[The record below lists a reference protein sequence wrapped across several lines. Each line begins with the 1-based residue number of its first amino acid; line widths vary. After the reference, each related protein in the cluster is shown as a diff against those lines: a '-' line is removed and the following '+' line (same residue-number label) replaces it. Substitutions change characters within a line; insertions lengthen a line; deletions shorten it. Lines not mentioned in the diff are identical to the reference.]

1 MTGSTVPVD
10 PWAVCRDERGELYY
24 WHRLTRETRRSP
36 PADPP
41 PPPEPPS
48 PSPSLPPSPPI
59 SPHPSEVAGQPK
71 PSKSPSKPLL
81 GRDGSISDISSRIR
95 SSLNFAHT
103 ARAIARANQA
113 QKHFLLS
120 AVDPGPE
127 ELADRLR
134 ASITSAMQNYSMI
147 AAFTV
152 AMASDVYV
160 EGADV
165 PMSEA
170 TGFVDNGWCTPY
182 WTEIRRGYITCV
194 LMAAALFIGT
204 CVTAIFVILDIDGV
218 PDSLLLLH
226 LWRSRLLYNV
236 PCVLLVAAILFLGV
250 GYALE
255 ATMRLGCVWIF
266 PGVVMPLL
274 FLLILAIW
282 LPYLRQ
288 RRKVLALTDGAPEN
302 IELGVAWFATW
313 SDQIPAT
320 TRQRVYAQ
328 AKLIQENKRRTTVH
342 SSSRMTVSSSSDSVS
357 HGMSKTRTKKSSLSK
372 VTEHSSEP
380 SNMSAG
386 EACSFGSE
394 LSLASDH
401 DYGCDE
407 TQCVASERA
416 SEDAHAMIGDVQQP
430 PSNAT
435 LPVPVPARQPVR
447 QPSKMG
453 MRGSRRLRTF
463 FPGTTGRRS
472 EREGV
477 EARRSSRVM
486 EEEGEES
493 RDAG

>member
-1 MTGSTVPVD
+1 M
-10 PWAVCRDERGELYY
+10 
-24 WHRLTRETRRSP
+24 
-36 PADPP
+36 
-41 PPPEPPS
+41 
-48 PSPSLPPSPPI
+48 
-59 SPHPSEVAGQPK
+59 SEF
-71 PSKSPSKPLL
+71 
-81 GRDGSISDISSRIR
+81 SSMLR
-95 SSLNFAHT
+95 SSLNFATT
-103 ARAIARANQA
+103 ARAIARANQV

-170 TGFVDNGWCTPY
+170 AGFVDNGWCTPY
-182 WTEIRRGYITCV
+182 WEEIRRGYITCV
-194 LMAAALFIGT
+194 LLAAALFIGT

-236 PCVLLVAAILFLGV
+236 PCVMLIMAILFLGA

-274 FLLILAIW
+274 FLLILALW

-320 TRQRVYAQ
+320 TRQRVHVQ
-328 AKLIQENKRRTTVH
+328 AVAIQENRRKTTVN
-342 SSSRMTVSSSSDSVS
+342 SSSDSVRH
-357 HGMSKTRTKKSSLSK
+357 HGTTKKSFLPKRDENSSGWASISERPSSLDERA
-372 VTEHSSEP
+372 T
-380 SNMSAG
+380 
-386 EACSFGSE
+386 CFGSE
-394 LSLASDH
+394 HSLASDH
-401 DYGCDE
+401 HHGRDTE
-407 TQCVASERA
+407 TQSAASERA
-416 SEDAHAMIGDVQQP
+416 SEGAHATIGDVQQP
-430 PSNAT
+430 PSHAT
-435 LPVPVPARQPVR
+435 LPVR

-463 FPGTTGRRS
+463 FPGTRGSRS

-477 EARRSSRVM
+477 SEARRSSVS
-486 EEEGEES
+486 ETVEEGSEES
-493 RDAG
+493 RDAGC